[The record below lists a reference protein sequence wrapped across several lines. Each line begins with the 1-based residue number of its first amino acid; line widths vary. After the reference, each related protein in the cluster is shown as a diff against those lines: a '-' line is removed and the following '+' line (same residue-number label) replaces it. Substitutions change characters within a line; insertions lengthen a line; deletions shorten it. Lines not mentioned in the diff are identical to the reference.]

1 MPNPGPQNT
10 SYLCGAV
17 PLASVGVCG
26 VGRQVEGQKLLS
38 GLCKGES
45 EKELALMGWPGH
57 LVAWTPGLESG
68 VAA

>member
-1 MPNPGPQNT
+1 M
-10 SYLCGAV
+10 
-17 PLASVGVCG
+17 ASVGVCG

-45 EKELALMGWPGH
+45 ERELALMGWPGH